1 MSPVV
6 LSIIRRLII
15 LTLISISGVLLV
27 SEVSY
32 RLLRE
37 DNSRAPGVIQ
47 LVIPAG
53 TAKRIS
59 AGENEPSIPEDM
71 VFVVGDVL
79 SVENEDVADHQLG
92 PLWIPAGK
100 IASLPMGQVMN
111 YVYSCSF
118 RPSQYLG
125 ITVREPVT
133 WTSRVGA
140 VALAAPPTLVFLFVY
155 SLVVRPIKP
164 GRRSI
169 RASDQGEAT

>member
-1 MSPVV
+1 MSPVT
-6 LSIIRRLII
+6 LSITRRLMI
-15 LTLISISGVLLV
+15 LALISISLVLLV

-37 DNSRAPGVIQ
+37 DDSRAPRVIQ

-79 SVENEDVADHQLG
+79 SVKNEDVADHQLG

-111 YVYSCSF
+111 FVYSCSF
-118 RPSQYLG
+118 KPSQYLG

-155 SLVVRPIKP
+155 SLVARPIKP

-169 RASDQGEAT
+169 PCF

>member
-1 MSPVV
+1 MSPVIS
-6 LSIIRRLII
+6 SITRRLIT
-15 LTLISISGVLLV
+15 LALISIAGVLLV

-37 DNSRAPGVIQ
+37 DNSRAPGLIQ

-53 TAKRIS
+53 TAKSIE

-79 SVENEDVADHQLG
+79 AVKNEDSGDHQLG

-100 IASLPMGQVMN
+100 IASLPMGQAMN
-111 YVYSCSF
+111 YSYSCSF
-118 RPSQYLG
+118 QTSQYLG

-133 WTSRVGA
+133 WSSRVGA
-140 VALAAPPTLVFLFVY
+140 VVLAAPPTMAFLFVY
-155 SLVVRPIKP
+155 SLVVRPLKSKGLP
-164 GRRSI
+164 NRTAEQRGRV
-169 RASDQGEAT
+169 